1 MTRPDRPTTVTAAHW
16 ALVTVVASVLHFAR
30 LPSIAYDTMYAEDGG
45 TFVQGTLTGDHWL
58 TPYAGY
64 MHAIPRMIAS
74 VVTSSLPISWWAWG
88 VGIGAALTIGAISG
102 LAFVVSRQ
110 LGATTPVAIAAAA
123 FPVLLPVAG
132 IESLANISNLHS
144 YMPYGIVFALLAAP
158 RHWLPRAVLAIATAA
173 MVATEIQALLLAP
186 LAAVLLWRSPR
197 VRWPA
202 VLGYAIGAIIQVVAY
217 FTSARD
223 VSSGGTP
230 PVAVVRGF
238 LFDVVLGSVMG
249 RTGVA
254 QRIVSDLGWWIPLG
268 MLVVWLIVMTYILR
282 PHPARLALAWY
293 LIMVA
298 GASWTMSQTLN
309 NFAAVDFIDGPFKLV
324 RWGTLPALLYC
335 GTALLVAGTLAD
347 QASRRTRT
355 IVHGALLTLLAFQAL
370 SFQVPSDRTGVF
382 WSTEI
387 DRAEQA
393 CGNRMAEDTVTIPIL
408 PGDWVAELPCEAV
421 TTPQ

>member
-1 MTRPDRPTTVTAAHW
+1 MTRPDRTMTVAAAQW
-16 ALVTVVASVLHFAR
+16 VAVTVIASVLHFAR

-45 TFVQGTLTGDHWL
+45 TFVQGTFTGDHWL

-74 VVTSSLPISWWAWG
+74 AVTSWLPISWWAWG
-88 VGIGAALTIGAISG
+88 VGIGAALTVGAISG

-110 LGATTPVAIAAAA
+110 LGATVPVSIAAAA
-123 FPVLLPVAG
+123 FPVLVPVAG

-144 YMPYGIVFALLAAP
+144 FMPYGIVFALLAVP
-158 RHWLPRAVLAIATAA
+158 RHWLARVGLAVATAA

-197 VRWPA
+197 MRWPA
-202 VLGYAIGAIIQVVAY
+202 VLGYALGAATQVIAY

-223 VSSGGTP
+223 VSVGETP
-230 PVAVVRGF
+230 PIAVVRGF

-249 RTGVA
+249 RTGIA
-254 QRIVSDLGWWIPLG
+254 QRIVVDVGWWVPLA
-268 MLVVWLIVMTYILR
+268 MLVVWLLIFTYVLR
-282 PHPARLALAWY
+282 HHRARLALAWY
-293 LIMVA
+293 LVA
-298 GASWTMSQTLN
+298 AAAASWAMSQTLN

-335 GTALLVAGTLAD
+335 GTVLIVAGTLIE
-347 QASRRTRT
+347 QTSGRWRTL
-355 IVHGALLTLLAFQAL
+355 VHGALAALLAIQVI

-387 DRAEQA
+387 DRAAQVCTKPVA
-393 CGNRMAEDTVTIPIL
+393 HDTVTIPIL
-408 PGDWVAELPCEAV
+408 PGDWATELPCEAV
-421 TTPQ
+421 TAPR